1 MSKLFEMFKSLIST
15 DDQAQRREEE
25 AYLAQAVDNYDL
37 ERRMRV
43 IDRGQ
48 RYL

>member
-1 MSKLFEMFKSLIST
+1 MSKLFEIFKSLMSV